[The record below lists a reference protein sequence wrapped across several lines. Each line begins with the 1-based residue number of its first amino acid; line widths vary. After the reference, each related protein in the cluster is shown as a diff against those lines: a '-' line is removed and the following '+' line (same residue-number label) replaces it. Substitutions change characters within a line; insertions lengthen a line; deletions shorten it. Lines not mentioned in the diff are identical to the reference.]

1 MAPVRIGIIGSGAV
15 AQVQHLP
22 NLAALK
28 DLYTVEMVCD
38 LSPSQA
44 RIVAEEYHVPHHTGD
59 WRELLAHNLD
69 AVILC
74 HTDPKTEIAV
84 AAFEAGKHVFIE
96 KPICFS
102 LQEADRIIAAQQA
115 AGTVGLAAYMKVYDP
130 AFELAAAE
138 ASAMAPIRF
147 VQIHHLH
154 TNNSHHLA
162 HFRLLRTAED
172 DLPAAEVA
180 KTRAAREAAV
190 HEAIGEVSN
199 DIKGAFG
206 HLSGSMIHDLYGLR
220 AIMGVPERV
229 VSSEIWYDG
238 WGISTILAYPGG
250 ARCAATW
257 VELKDVRDFKE
268 TLEICGDDRRVLLQ
282 YPTGFSRGILST
294 LEIQTLD
301 ADGEAITQHP
311 AVAWASPFVRELQHF
326 HACIT
331 QGETPRTPLTT
342 ARHDIALIIDI
353 VKAYLERSS

>member
-1 MAPVRIGIIGSGAV
+1 MAPLRIGIIGSGAV

-28 DLYTVEMVCD
+28 DLFSVEMVCD

-44 RIVAEEYHVPHHTGD
+44 QIVAGEFHVPHHTGD
-59 WRELLAHNLD
+59 WRELLGADLD

-84 AAFEAGKHVFIE
+84 AAFQAGKHVFVE

-102 LQEADRIIAAQQA
+102 LQEADRIIAARQA
-115 AGTVGLAAYMKVYDP
+115 AGTVGLAGYMKIYDP
-130 AFELAAAE
+130 AFEIAAQQAAA
-138 ASAMAPIRF
+138 MGPIRF

-154 TNNSHHLA
+154 TNNAHHLA
-162 HFRLLRTAED
+162 HFRLLRTNVD
-172 DLPAAEVA
+172 DLPSTEIE
-180 KTRAAREAAV
+180 KTSAARTAAIR
-190 HEAIGEVSN
+190 EAIGDVPD
-199 DIKGAFG
+199 DIRSAFG
-206 HLSGSMIHDLYGLR
+206 HLAGSMIHDLYGLR
-220 AIMGVPERV
+220 AIMGVPNKV

-238 WGISTILAYPGG
+238 WGVSTILAYPDG

-257 VELKDVRDFKE
+257 VELKDLRDFKE
-268 TLEICGDDRRVLLQ
+268 TLEVCGDDRRVLLS

-301 ADGEAITQHP
+301 QTGAAITQHP
-311 AVAWASPFVRELQHF
+311 AIAWESPFVRELKHF

-331 QGETPRTPLTT
+331 QGATPRTPLEA

-353 VKAYLERSS
+353 VKAYLNH